1 MPTARHLIACCSVTL
16 CALGATA
23 PAPAA
28 EWVSY
33 RDAYRAMVV
42 FEKYGGPKNQI
53 QSHLQVAPLTPGVSL
68 EGAQLTLSGKA
79 TQVNLPLDPLGRTSF
94 PLLKAAYD
102 DNATLVLN
110 RRVGAFTVRPRISLL
125 PQADGVYEDAT
136 LRAACEQ
143 ALGFARYVDASLRA
157 RQCGGVRFV
166 FAKRSPGNP
175 GSAASI
181 GIAVRLHRPD
191 GADQP
196 LALATGA
203 AFQGDLDEAFPVVV
217 YRFGGAERTQV
228 ISANIPLAI
237 VPLFE

>member
-1 MPTARHLIACCSVTL
+1 MTTARYLIACCALTL
-16 CALGATA
+16 CASAPA

-42 FEKYGGPKNQI
+42 FEKYGGPKNHI
-53 QSHLQVAPLTPGVSL
+53 QSQLQVAPLEKDVSL
-68 EGAQLTLSGKA
+68 DGVQLTLAGRTS
-79 TQVNLPLDPLGRTSF
+79 QVNLPLDPLGRTSF

-102 DNATLVLN
+102 DNAALVLS
-110 RRVGAFTVRPRISLL
+110 RRIGAFTVRPRVSLA
-125 PQADGVYEDAT
+125 PQADGVYEAAE

-166 FAKRSPGNP
+166 FAKRS
-175 GSAASI
+175 A
-181 GIAVRLHRPD
+181 GIAVRLQRPD
-191 GADQP
+191 AADQLLP
-196 LALATGA
+196 LVSGA
-203 AFQGDLDEAFPVVV
+203 AFQGDADESFPTVV
-217 YRFGGAERTQV
+217 YRFAGAERAQV
-228 ISANIPLAI
+228 ISANLPLAI

>member
-1 MPTARHLIACCSVTL
+1 MPMARHLIACCSVTL
-16 CALGATA
+16 CALGAAA

-53 QSHLQVAPLTPGVSL
+53 QNHLQVAPLTPGVSL
-68 EGAQLTLSGKA
+68 EGVQLTLSGKA
-79 TQVNLPLDPLGRTSF
+79 TQLNLPLDPLGRTSF

-110 RRVGAFTVRPRISLL
+110 RRTGAFAVRPRVSLL
-125 PQADGVYEDAT
+125 PQADGIYEDAT

-143 ALGFARYVDASLRA
+143 ALGFAHYVDASLRT

-166 FAKRSPGNP
+166 FAKRSPG
-175 GSAASI
+175 SADSI

-196 LALATGA
+196 LPLATGA
-203 AFQGDLDEAFPVVV
+203 AFQGDLDETFPTVV
-217 YRFGGAERTQV
+217 YRFDGTERAQV